1 MNRIS
6 KQITVFC
13 IIAIFL
19 NLIIVRFCAF
29 KINDNEIK
37 REKADVETLNDIQNI
52 FSDIL
57 KDDELWQYL
66 DDDVI
71 KYKGQTFIYIGNGKD
86 GVQFDTIKKWYPN
99 IYKKLPIDR
108 LKKEE
113 FTSQSCINSSHSLYL
128 IVYYDRKVTV
138 MLSDDGKSAIG
149 CRYIDDYFITD

>member
-37 REKADVETLNDIQNI
+37 REKADVETLNVYRI
-52 FSDIL
+52 FFADIL

-86 GVQFDTIKKWYPN
+86 GVQFDTIKSG
-99 IYKKLPIDR
+99 I
-108 LKKEE
+108 
-113 FTSQSCINSSHSLYL
+113 L
-128 IVYYDRKVTV
+128 IFI
-138 MLSDDGKSAIG
+138 KSFPSTG
-149 CRYIDDYFITD
+149 